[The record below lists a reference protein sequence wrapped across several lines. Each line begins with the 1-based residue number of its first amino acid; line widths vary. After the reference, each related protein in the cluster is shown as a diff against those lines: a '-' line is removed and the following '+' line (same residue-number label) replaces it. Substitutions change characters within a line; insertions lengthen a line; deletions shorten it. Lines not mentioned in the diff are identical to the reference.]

1 MENLSL
7 EQKQQQFHEFFTI
20 KHSIIVNMQEVLPGF
35 VLPSAEHL
43 TEHMPYAFR
52 IASDISSIDSKALR
66 SLRGLGEHAYELAD
80 FLNQQSRKIDLLMSL
95 VLQQQD
101 EVENRYLSHEFG
113 GGGVTLISAQEIAL
127 GKVAELKIFL
137 NDEATAVFCF
147 GEVIRCKP
155 IAEKFHVSLIFT
167 SIREQD
173 RELLVRASLH
183 QQSVQ
188 LRKRTEQLKNDK
200 N

>member
-20 KHSIIVNMQEVLPGF
+20 KHNIIVNMQEVMPGF
-35 VLPSAEHL
+35 VLPGAEQL
-43 TEHMPYAFR
+43 AEHMPYAFR
-52 IASDISSIDSKALR
+52 IASDISSVDSKALR
-66 SLRGLGEHAYELAD
+66 SIRGLGEHANELAN

-101 EVENRYLSHEFG
+101 DEENRYLSHEFG
-113 GGGVTLISAQEIAL
+113 GGGVTIISEQEIAL
-127 GKVAELKIFL
+127 GKVAELKLFL
-137 NDEATAVFCF
+137 NEEASAVFCF
-147 GEVIRCKP
+147 GEVIACKP
-155 IAEKFHVSLIFT
+155 IDEKFHISLLFT

-173 RELLVRASLH
+173 QDLLVRASLH

-200 N
+200 